1 MTDSKTSAKPGKLNR
16 RQLLGMGCG
25 LAAGSLLPFK
35 GALAAYSDARSLSF
49 EHLHTGEQLSAVYWS
64 QGRFNPGGLSELRHI
79 MRDWR
84 TGDTVEIDRELYVLL
99 HEIRQR
105 IGTDAPYQLI
115 SAYRSPMTNNSLR
128 SKSSG
133 VAKKSLHMQGMA
145 VDVES
150 RRPSLANVIGGLSG
164 PAIRPVAVRG
174 LLGTS
179 RVWCPKPAAVRLL
192 RMWAGFRFK
201 YRYESQRLCRRTLC
215 LLALL
220 ALRPFLTDPAAAQ
233 EIEVDL
239 ELVLAV
245 DISRSMDL
253 EEQQLQRSGYSEA
266 IRHPEVI
273 EAIENGLLG
282 RIAVIY
288 VEWAGPGRERI
299 IEDWRIIDS
308 KESAVAL
315 SEDLLWGELTALR
328 GTSITS
334 ALAFSQRLFEGNGYS
349 GLRRVIDISGD
360 GRTTPGDL

>member
-1 MTDSKTSAKPGKLNR
+1 
-16 RQLLGMGCG
+16 
-25 LAAGSLLPFK
+25 
-35 GALAAYSDARSLSF
+35 
-49 EHLHTGEQLSAVYWS
+49 
-64 QGRFNPGGLSELRHI
+64 
-79 MRDWR
+79 
-84 TGDTVEIDRELYVLL
+84 
-99 HEIRQR
+99 
-105 IGTDAPYQLI
+105 
-115 SAYRSPMTNNSLR
+115 
-128 SKSSG
+128 
-133 VAKKSLHMQGMA
+133 
-145 VDVES
+145 
-150 RRPSLANVIGGLSG
+150 
-164 PAIRPVAVRG
+164 
-174 LLGTS
+174 
-179 RVWCPKPAAVRLL
+179 
-192 RMWAGFRFK
+192 MWAGFRFK

-360 GRTTPGDL
+360 GPNNAGGLVTDARDAVIAGGITINGLPIIAGSPGFYGIDYLDAYYEACVIGGPGAFMVTVLDIDHFKTAIRQKLVLEIAGEVPRIQFAQASQGPPAVIDCEIGEKIRARWEDN